1 MSLEWVR
8 VMLGVKR
15 ERHMGWRGIESLQPR
30 PEFIN
35 RTDSYSFI
43 KAESASNNFFPEA
56 GVST

>member
-1 MSLEWVR
+1 
-8 VMLGVKR
+8 MLGVKR
-15 ERHMGWRGIESLQPR
+15 ERQMGWRGIESLQPR

>member
-8 VMLGVKR
+8 VMLGVKQKR
-15 ERHMGWRGIESLQPR
+15 QMGWRGIESLQPR

-35 RTDSYSFI
+35 RTAFYSFI
-43 KAESASNNFFPEA
+43 KAERASNNFFPEA